1 MNTYYISGHSEYI
14 RSKNFIIAQKNQ
26 YVIFTALCGQF
37 SYANENSPILKYLNS
52 NNGIKRLKREINNG
66 TFQTNYSNIY
76 NVKTEG
82 QKFKN
87 QEIQFSNQSNT
98 NKFKKGTFIAPINV
112 SNITTRGT
120 NHNSIGK
127 YFNIPINYNSN
138 YHVDLK
144 TIIGDYPGIFII
156 DTCRALNN
164 ISIEKNR
171 IAVYYTANNI
181 VHIQKPKTRPS
192 RRNSKASSIVTQN
205 LVKKMRE
212 TTLNTSKYGST
223 ALGIRRAHKNIELMR
238 SNVNNNEISSRIK

>member
-87 QEIQFSNQSNT
+87 MRFSTLFCFFCS
-98 NKFKKGTFIAPINV
+98 
-112 SNITTRGT
+112 
-120 NHNSIGK
+120 GK
-127 YFNIPINYNSN
+127 RRS
-138 YHVDLK
+138 
-144 TIIGDYPGIFII
+144 
-156 DTCRALNN
+156 
-164 ISIEKNR
+164 KNC
-171 IAVYYTANNI
+171 
-181 VHIQKPKTRPS
+181 K
-192 RRNSKASSIVTQN
+192 
-205 LVKKMRE
+205 
-212 TTLNTSKYGST
+212 
-223 ALGIRRAHKNIELMR
+223 
-238 SNVNNNEISSRIK
+238 